1 MTKTK
6 MQRLSDVP
14 EEKQSAIRMDIQKY
28 LRGEENLKMNDINI
42 KHDVTP
48 WITQKLMRM
57 EIGFDT
63 NKSNQ
68 L

>member
-28 LRGEENLKMNDINI
+28 LRGEKLKMNEINT